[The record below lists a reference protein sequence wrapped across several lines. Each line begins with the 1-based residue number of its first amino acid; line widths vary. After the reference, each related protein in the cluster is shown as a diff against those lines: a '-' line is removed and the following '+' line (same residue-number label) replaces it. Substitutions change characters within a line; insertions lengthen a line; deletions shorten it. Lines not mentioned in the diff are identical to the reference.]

1 MKTATISDFRD
12 NLKKYLDDVDKNSE
26 ILLLSRPKKQ
36 GMVVLSLSHF
46 ESLRETA
53 YLLST
58 KTNTVR
64 LMDGIEQARSK
75 KLIKKTIKEL

>member
-1 MKTATISDFRD
+1 MKTATISDFRE
-12 NLKKYLDDVDKNSE
+12 NLKNYLDEVDKNSE
-26 ILLLSRPKKQ
+26 ILVLSRPKKQ

-58 KTNTVR
+58 KANTLR
-64 LMDGIEQARSK
+64 LMEGIEQAKAK
-75 KLIKKTIKEL
+75 KLVRKSIKEL

>member
-1 MKTATISDFRD
+1 MRTATISDFRE
-12 NLKKYLDDVDKNSE
+12 NLKGYLDEVDKNSD
-26 ILLLSRPKKQ
+26 ILVLSRPKKE

-58 KTNTVR
+58 PANTKR
-64 LMDGIEQARSK
+64 LMEGMEQAKAK
-75 KLIKKTIKEL
+75 KIIKKSMKDL